1 MGTCAANISHSRNV
15 SDANSGNKPVMRK
28 REILMENVRRYRALA
43 SLCRQQAAY
52 RPLQSWDLLGQA
64 EHFEHLAEAELKAHF
79 EACNAQHATVHFR
92 SSTSVLLAACIA
104 ICALKYPSITLCAC

>member
-1 MGTCAANISHSRNV
+1 
-15 SDANSGNKPVMRK
+15 
-28 REILMENVRRYRALA
+28 MENVRRYRALA

-79 EACNAQHATVHFR
+79 DACNGQDATA
-92 SSTSVLLAACIA
+92 TDAAA
-104 ICALKYPSITLCAC
+104 PAAEWERPAAA

>member
-1 MGTCAANISHSRNV
+1 
-15 SDANSGNKPVMRK
+15 
-28 REILMENVRRYRALA
+28 MENVRRYRAMA

-79 EACNAQHATVHFR
+79 DACNAKDDE
-92 SSTSVLLAACIA
+92 AAVA
-104 ICALKYPSITLCAC
+104 AAWERPAAA

>member
-1 MGTCAANISHSRNV
+1 
-15 SDANSGNKPVMRK
+15 
-28 REILMENVRRYRALA
+28 MENVRRYRALA

-79 EACNAQHATVHFR
+79 DACNTQGADD
-92 SSTSVLLAACIA
+92 AAA
-104 ICALKYPSITLCAC
+104 PPAEWHRTAAA